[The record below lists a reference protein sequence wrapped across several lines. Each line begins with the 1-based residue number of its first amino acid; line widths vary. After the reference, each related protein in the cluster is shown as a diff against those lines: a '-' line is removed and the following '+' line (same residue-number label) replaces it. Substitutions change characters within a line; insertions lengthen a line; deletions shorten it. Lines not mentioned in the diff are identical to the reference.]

1 MENFN
6 VDNLFAAF
14 TSDASLAILLIMIG
28 AFLLG
33 WLAGWLS
40 RSGKIKSLR
49 KQIKDKETTFQEEQ
63 AKMEAMHQELNKKE
77 ANYKTLLLELDEAK
91 TKIQLTEA
99 DRQQL
104 QTDLNE
110 VIDQHRKLKTTNQAY
125 ADTIDDLNKQLKE
138 VSTNAVTL
146 GNSAQKNEDV
156 AELQQLYNSTRNQI
170 ANLELKLNRLEA
182 DNQRLQNSLGIL
194 SASTKS
200 NELAA
205 SSLDAQNILMQSS
218 NKSVLSERLEVVE
231 SPKIDKD
238 DLTLINGI
246 GPFIEKKLND
256 IGVYTYNNIAQ
267 WTAEDIER
275 ITAQIQFFPG
285 RIQQDNWVGQAAALL
300 QKKLKGEAINQNA
313 ITNLP
318 NDPRDLKIIEGIGPK
333 TEELL
338 KENGITNWIELS
350 RTDVEH
356 LRAILRSKGS
366 PFSILDPTTW
376 PEQARLAAN
385 AEWERLKQYQDY
397 LIGGRG

>member
-6 VDNLFAAF
+6 MNDLFSAF

-40 RSGKIKSLR
+40 RSGKIKSLQ
-49 KQIKDKETTFQEEQ
+49 KQLKAKDITLQEEQ
-63 AKMEAMHQELNKKE
+63 AKMETLHQELNKKE
-77 ANYKTLLLELDEAK
+77 TDYKILLLELDEAK
-91 TKIQLTEA
+91 TKQQLLET

-104 QTDLNE
+104 QMDLNQM
-110 VIDQHRKLKTTNQAY
+110 IDQHRKLKTSNQAY

-138 VSTNAVTL
+138 VNTQAIVL
-146 GNSAQKNEDV
+146 GSSAQKSEDML
-156 AELQQLYNSTRNQI
+156 ELQQLYNSTRNKI
-170 ANLELKLNRLEA
+170 ASLELKLDRLEL
-182 DNQRLQNSLGIL
+182 DNQRLQNTLGTL
-194 SASTKS
+194 SASTK
-200 NELAA
+200 NNDLA
-205 SSLDAQNILMQSS
+205 SPSLDAQNVLMQPSTK
-218 NKSVLSERLEVVE
+218 NVLSGRLEVAASTVN
-231 SPKIDKD
+231 SKD

-256 IGVYTYNNIAQ
+256 IGFYTYNDVAR
-267 WTAEDIER
+267 WTTEDIER

-300 QKKLKGEAINQNA
+300 QRKNEGELTKQN
-313 ITNLP
+313 IPTNSP

-338 KENGITNWIELS
+338 KENAITNWIELS
-350 RTDVEH
+350 KTDVEH
-356 LRAILRSKGS
+356 LRAILRSKGA

>member
-1 MENFN
+1 MENFKL
-6 VDNLFAAF
+6 DNLFTAF

-40 RSGKIKSLR
+40 RSGKIKSLQ
-49 KQIKDKETTFQEEQ
+49 KQLKAKEMTLQEEQ
-63 AKMEAMHQELNKKE
+63 AKMETLHQELNKKE
-77 ANYKTLLLELDEAK
+77 AAYQTLLLELDEAK
-91 TKIQLTEA
+91 TKQQSLET

-104 QTDLNE
+104 QVDLNQ
-110 VIDQHRKLKTTNQAY
+110 VIDQHRKLKTSNQAY

-138 VSTNAVTL
+138 VNNQAIAMGSST
-146 GNSAQKNEDV
+146 QKNEELI
-156 AELQQLYNSTRNQI
+156 ELQQLYNSTRNKI
-170 ANLELKLNRLEA
+170 ASLELKLDRLEL
-182 DNQRLQNSLGIL
+182 DNQRLQSTIGTF
-194 SASTKS
+194 SASTK
-200 NELAA
+200 NNDLAA
-205 SSLDAQNILMQSS
+205 PSLDAQNVLLQPSTKNI
-218 NKSVLSERLEVVE
+218 LSERLDVTAPVNMN
-231 SPKIDKD
+231 KD

-256 IGVYTYNNIAQ
+256 IGVYTYNHVAQ

-275 ITAQIQFFPG
+275 ITTQIQFFPG
-285 RIQQDNWVGQAAALL
+285 RIAQDRWVAQAATLL
-300 QKKLKGEAINQNA
+300 QRKNEEGLIEQNRP
-313 ITNLP
+313 TNLS

-350 RTDVEH
+350 KIEVEH
-356 LRAILRSKGS
+356 LRAILRSKGA

>member
-6 VDNLFAAF
+6 MNDLFSAF

-40 RSGKIKSLR
+40 RSGKIKSLQ
-49 KQIKDKETTFQEEQ
+49 KQLKAKDITLQEEQ
-63 AKMEAMHQELNKKE
+63 AKMETLHQELNKKE
-77 ANYKTLLLELDEAK
+77 TDYKILLLELDEAK
-91 TKIQLTEA
+91 TKQQLLET

-104 QTDLNE
+104 QMDLNQM
-110 VIDQHRKLKTTNQAY
+110 IDQHRKLKTSNQAY

-138 VSTNAVTL
+138 VNTQAIAL
-146 GNSAQKNEDV
+146 GSSAQKSEDML
-156 AELQQLYNSTRNQI
+156 ELQQLYNSTRNKI
-170 ANLELKLNRLEA
+170 ASLELKLDRLEL
-182 DNQRLQNSLGIL
+182 DNQRLQNTLGTL
-194 SASTKS
+194 SASTK
-200 NELAA
+200 NNDLA
-205 SSLDAQNILMQSS
+205 SPSLDAQNVLMQPSTK
-218 NKSVLSERLEVVE
+218 NVLSGRLEVAASTVN
-231 SPKIDKD
+231 SKD

-256 IGVYTYNNIAQ
+256 IGFYTYNDVAR
-267 WTAEDIER
+267 WTTEDIER

-300 QKKLKGEAINQNA
+300 QRKNEGELTKQN
-313 ITNLP
+313 IPTNSP

-338 KENGITNWIELS
+338 KENAITNWIELS
-350 RTDVEH
+350 KTDVEH
-356 LRAILRSKGS
+356 LRAILRSKGA